1 MLAGIQQTRSFA
13 FRAIARENPLPF
25 AERNQRKMDM
35 LSPSTSA
42 APIFDRT
49 GKLSLDHVYNRPDP
63 RDYFTTL
70 QQLDYRVPDLA
81 KPVFRRLLE
90 AKREMNGAVAAKIV
104 DVGCSYGV
112 NAALLK
118 HDLSLDDLYRLYDG
132 AAPEDRDALLA
143 RDRALFAGPGDAD
156 LSVVGVDAAER
167 AVAYAVGVGVLDDGV
182 STNLERHEPS
192 TADRRAVEDADMI
205 ISTGCVGYV
214 TETSLEHLVEAGR
227 DKGAWMAN
235 FVLRMFDYQPVE
247 EMLAGHGYVT
257 EKLAGGLFP
266 QRRFVSAEEQ
276 ENVFDNLG
284 RRGLAPDDAERG
296 GWYLAELHVSRP
308 ASQVTVPLAA
318 MLAN

>member
-1 MLAGIQQTRSFA
+1 MLPPPTTAT
-13 FRAIARENPLPF
+13 PL
-25 AERNQRKMDM
+25 
-35 LSPSTSA
+35 
-42 APIFDRT
+42 FDRT

-81 KPVFRRLLE
+81 KPVFRRLIE
-90 AKREMNGAVAAKIV
+90 AKREMNGQAAAKIV

-118 HDLSLDDLYRLYDG
+118 HDLSLDDLYRLYNGD
-132 AAPEDRDALLA
+132 APEDRDALLA
-143 RDRALFAGPGDAD
+143 RDRMLFAGPGDEA

-167 AVAYAVGVGVLDDGV
+167 AVAYAVDAGVLDDGV
-182 STNLERHEPS
+182 STNLERRDPS
-192 TADRRAVEDADMI
+192 PADRRAVEDADMI

-227 DKGAWMAN
+227 DRGVWMAN

-247 EMLAGHGYVT
+247 EMLAEHGYVT
-257 EKLAGGLFP
+257 EKLAGGLFR

-284 RRGLAPDDAERG
+284 QRGLAPNDTERD

-308 ASQVTVPLAA
+308 AAQATVPLAA
-318 MLAN
+318 TLAA

>member
-1 MLAGIQQTRSFA
+1 ME
-13 FRAIARENPLPF
+13 FRLSRRGRAKTLCYLLKG
-25 AERNQRKMDM
+25 NQRKMDM
-35 LSPSTSA
+35 LSPSTTA

-90 AKREMNGAVAAKIV
+90 AKREMNGEAAAKIV

-118 HDLSLDDLYRLYDG
+118 HDLSLDALYRLYDG
-132 AAPEDRDALLA
+132 GAPDGQEALLA
-143 RDRALFAGPGDAD
+143 RDRALFAGPNDAD
-156 LSVVGVDAAER
+156 LSVVGVDAAEH

-182 STNLERHEPS
+182 FTNLERHEPS
-192 TADRRAVEDADMI
+192 AADRRALGDADMI

-247 EMLAGHGYVT
+247 EMLAERGYVT

-276 ENVFDNLG
+276 ENVFDNLR
-284 RRGLAPDDAERG
+284 RRGLAPDEAERD

-308 ASQVTVPLAA
+308 ADQAAVPLAA
-318 MLAN
+318 MLAT